1 MICIYVHADFSSVSC
16 NTEQVI
22 NFSSKRNWNSGWA
35 RACAVLGRVQ
45 LITDMDWAGHLS
57 TVGGCVAGS
66 ACQRPDCHAS
76 AIQTGVMDSTSRSSP
91 PPARQPA
98 NSRCVV
104 AVLTTPNHYGYMLY
118 LGLFVCLFISNKQR
132 TKVRYDTIR
141 DAILTCAL
149 KLT

>member
-1 MICIYVHADFSSVSC
+1 M
-16 NTEQVI
+16 
-22 NFSSKRNWNSGWA
+22 
-35 RACAVLGRVQ
+35 
-45 LITDMDWAGHLS
+45 
-57 TVGGCVAGS
+57 AGS

-118 LGLFVCLFISNKQR
+118 LGLFVYLFLINSVQK
-132 TKVRYDTIR
+132 YDTIR
-141 DAILTCAL
+141 YDTRCYFNVRSKADIGLCKLNLPHGTKKL
-149 KLT
+149 KSGKKRKTIN